1 MDRKLTDVLTEF
13 DQEHI
18 LGCLKLLNEHQQ
30 MALRDEILRTDFRL
44 LSSLHRSYEAS
55 LCCKPEKVFQQADVF
70 RCDGNG
76 DCDQKKKKRLFS
88 VGEEFLS
95 QGKIAVFLVA
105 GGQGTRLGFNGP
117 KGCYRISPVE
127 NKCLFQL
134 FAESM
139 RAISMKY
146 GRCPKWYI
154 MTSHENNKQTEDF
167 FCENKYFGL
176 KREDIRFLIQKQ
188 IPSLDLNGKLI
199 LSRDGKIFKNPNGHG
214 GAIGALFESG
224 AAGAMAEDGV
234 EEIFYF
240 QVDNP
245 LVKIADPLFI
255 GAHIDA
261 GAEMSSKV
269 VKKAGPDEKVGII
282 GLIDGRL
289 GCIEYSELSEI
300 ELQERDPDGRLRF
313 NSANIAVHM
322 INRKFV
328 EKLNQ
333 QDGFSLPWHF
343 AIKNIECLQAGANG
357 LVEKE
362 IKGIKFELFI
372 FDALAFAC
380 RPVTMEVERM
390 EEFAPVKNRT
400 GVDSPDTAQK
410 AMISRHLNWLKS
422 SGEIQNIPDDLIVEV
437 SPLYAIDEEMFR
449 KKFTA
454 STSLYSPLYLE

>member
-1 MDRKLTDVLTEF
+1 MDQKLTDILTRF
-13 DQEHI
+13 DQDHI
-18 LGCLKLLNEHQQ
+18 PGLLKLLNEKQQ
-30 MALRDEILRTDFRL
+30 KSLCDEISGIDFKL
-44 LSSLHRSYEAS
+44 LANLHRSYEAS
-55 LCCKPEKVFQQADVF
+55 LCCKQEKVFQQADVF
-70 RCDGNG
+70 NCDGIG
-76 DCDQKKKKRLFS
+76 DCDQKKRKQFFS
-88 VGEEFLS
+88 AGEEFLS
-95 QGKIAVFLVA
+95 QGKVAVFLVA

-117 KGCYRISPVE
+117 KGCYRVSPVK

-134 FAESM
+134 FAESI
-139 RAISMKY
+139 RAISKRY
-146 GRCPKWYI
+146 GRCPKWYV

-167 FCENKYFGL
+167 FCKNKYFGL

-224 AAGAMAEDGV
+224 AAAAMAEDGV

-245 LVKIADPLFI
+245 LVKIADPLFV
-255 GAHIDA
+255 GAHVDA

-289 GCIEYSELSEI
+289 GCIEYSELSEK
-300 ELQERDPDGRLRF
+300 ELRERGSDGSLRF

-333 QDGFSLPWHF
+333 QDGYSLPWHF
-343 AIKNIECLQAGANG
+343 AIKDIACLQAGVDG

-380 RPVTMEVERM
+380 CPVTMEVERM
-390 EEFAPVKNRT
+390 EEFAPVKNST
-400 GVDSPDTAQK
+400 GVDSPATAQK
-410 AMISRHLNWLKS
+410 AMTARHLAWLRN
-422 SGEIQNIPDDLIVEV
+422 SGKIRNIPDDLIVEV
-437 SPLYAIDEEMFR
+437 SPLYAMDEEMFR
-449 KKFTA
+449 GKFIA
-454 STSLYSPLYLE
+454 PSRLPSHLYLE